1 MTIDKLLEQFNEKS
15 YEELVEIAEGALT
28 SLYVELEKI
37 SDSVQIVPHVI
48 IGYLAASVAA
58 DGKLTNKEMQFLKD
72 VLGVDNE
79 KANVILSLG
88 KDPQQVATLDLLFDM
103 GSQEFREIALLFCL
117 SLISIDKEVNRRE
130 KDFIERL
137 VN

>member
-1 MTIDKLLEQFNEKS
+1 MALKELLQEFVNKS

-37 SDSVQIVPHVI
+37 ADSVQIVPHVI

-88 KDPQQVATLDLLFDM
+88 KDPQQVASLDLLFDM
-103 GSQEFREIALLFCL
+103 GSKEFREIALLFCL

-130 KDFIERL
+130 RDFIERL